1 MFCQTCGREV
11 APEARF
17 CENCG
22 AATSPAEEPATHYDL
37 GASQPLQPGYGSPVN
52 IPNYLVQAILVTI
65 FCCLPAGV
73 VAIVFAAQV
82 NGKVARGQP
91 ARSSQALQERQDLVL
106 GLLRSG
112 PGLRHHLRQHHNCQH
127 GLWLPHG
134 LTHMLETINN
144 RGWTSPHLPLWTL
157 AVSAAGPGHAA
168 LPCAPLRPQPRG
180 RGPLPR
186 LPLLLP
192 YRAALPRLRHSPGP
206 APASERQRHSG
217 PWL

>member
-17 CENCG
+17 CDNCG

-82 NGKVARGQP
+82 NGKVAEGNLP
-91 ARSSQALQERQDLVL
+91 EARRLSRNARTWCWVSFGV
-106 GLLRSG
+106 GLAFAIIYAS
-112 PGLRHHLRQHHNCQH
+112 
-127 GLWLPHG
+127 
-134 LTHMLETINN
+134 III
-144 RGWTSPHLPLWTL
+144 
-157 AVSAAGPGHAA
+157 AAMIAGFAMG
-168 LPCAPLRPQPRG
+168 
-180 RGPLPR
+180 
-186 LPLLLP
+186 
-192 YRAALPRLRHSPGP
+192 
-206 APASERQRHSG
+206 
-217 PWL
+217 